1 MLLFLLV
8 LCKKKNYIIVFVI
21 FNKCLCVTKKGVWH
35 LKKINIVNHICVIKN
50 DTLHFKNVHAFQKNW
65 SWHFLNAYTMYKTVC
80 VALKC
85 FVPSENVKN
94 IVEKSFK
101 TFQNLY
107 LKKMP
112 IIHLK
117 SIKHIFLNSP
127 NIDVYWSI

>member
-1 MLLFLLV
+1 MFM
-8 LCKKKNYIIVFVI
+8 CY
-21 FNKCLCVTKKGVWH
+21 KKGVWH
-35 LKKINIVNHICVIKN
+35 LKKCLNIVNHICVIKN
-50 DTLHFKNVHAFQKNW
+50 DTLHFKNVRAFQKNW

-117 SIKHIFLNSP
+117 SIKHIFFKYSKHRCILEYLKYMC
-127 NIDVYWSI
+127 IKT